1 MKRAGRMIT
10 GLALAIGAVS
20 MAVPADARSWHRH
33 HGGDDTALAIGAGIV
48 GLGIGVALAS
58 DHGRGRRYSYGYDP
72 YYGSSYGYDPYYGSY
87 YGRPFYGAYYG
98 YRSYRPGYY
107 RSRYRHWRG
116 CYTRRVYDPYIGRRV
131 KVRYCR

>member
-1 MKRAGRMIT
+1 MKRVGRIIT
-10 GLALAIGAVS
+10 GLALSVGMASI
-20 MAVPADARSWHRH
+20 AVPADARSWRH
-33 HGGDDTALAIGAGIV
+33 HGGGDDTALAIGAGIV

-58 DHGRGRRYSYGYDP
+58 DHGGGRYYSYDDG
-72 YYGSSYGYDPYYGSY
+72 PYYGSY
-87 YGRPFYGAYYG
+87 YGSYYGPPPYRAYYG

-107 RSRYRHWRG
+107 GSRHRYRGG